1 MGTVPHSCTA
11 TMLDRLTSKID
22 FHGKALSLR
31 ADRQQVL
38 SSNLANADTPGY
50 KARDFNFASVLAQ
63 QAGEA
68 GKAGLAPAGSTSVLK
83 TDQRHMS
90 GTGVNKE
97 SAVSLTTLK
106 YRTADQAS
114 LDGNTVNMDVER
126 ANFAENSL
134 RYEASLRFINGN
146 VRKILSAIRG
156 E

>member
-1 MGTVPHSCTA
+1 MVSINDPWTA
-11 TMLDRLTSKID
+11 QMLDRLTSRID

-38 SSNLANADTPGY
+38 SSNLANADTPGF
-50 KARDFNFASVLAQ
+50 KARDFDFPTVLAQ
-63 QAGEA
+63 HA
-68 GKAGLAPAGSTSVLK
+68 GKASEPGGVSKSNATIAVTN
-83 TDQRHMS
+83 DRHLGGAAS
-90 GTGVNKE
+90 GKQG
-97 SAVSLTTLK
+97 AASLTTLK

>member
-1 MGTVPHSCTA
+1 
-11 TMLDRLTSKID
+11 MLDRLTSRID
-22 FHGKALSLR
+22 FHGEALALR

-50 KARDFNFASVLAQ
+50 KARDFNFADVLASKT
-63 QAGEA
+63 GR
-68 GKAGLAPAGSTSVLK
+68 PGSPVPGARGATTVVT
-83 TDQRHMS
+83 TDPRHI
-90 GTGVNKE
+90 GAANGDGG
-97 SAVSLTTLK
+97 AVSLTTLK

-134 RYEASLRFINGN
+134 RYEASLRFINGDI
-146 VRKILSAIRG
+146 RKILSAIRG

>member
-1 MGTVPHSCTA
+1 
-11 TMLDRLTSKID
+11 MLDRLTSRID
-22 FHGKALSLR
+22 FHGEALTLR

-50 KARDFNFASVLAQ
+50 KARDFNFADVLASKTGTS
-63 QAGEA
+63 ASSLPGA
-68 GKAGLAPAGSTSVLK
+68 RGATSVVT
-83 TDQRHMS
+83 TDPRHI
-90 GTGVNKE
+90 GAANGGDG

-106 YRTADQAS
+106 YRAADQAS

-134 RYEASLRFINGN
+134 RYEASLRFINGDI
-146 VRKILSAIRG
+146 RKILSAIRG